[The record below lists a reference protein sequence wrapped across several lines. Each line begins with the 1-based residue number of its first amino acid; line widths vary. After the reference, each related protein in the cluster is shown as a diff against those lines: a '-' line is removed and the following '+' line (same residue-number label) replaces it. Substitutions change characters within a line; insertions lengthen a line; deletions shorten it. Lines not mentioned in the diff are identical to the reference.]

1 MSLTEL
7 VHFDKEGNVVPD
19 SPWRKLYL
27 ALVII
32 LIATLAF
39 GIGRLTGGG
48 EKEGVKIEFE
58 AQNATALKALDPIEN
73 SKLKIENSVSG
84 SVVASRNGSKYH
96 FSYCPGA
103 KQIKEENKISF
114 QSAEDAE
121 ASGYTLASN
130 CKER

>member
-1 MSLTEL
+1 M
-7 VHFDKEGNVVPD
+7 PD

>member
-1 MSLTEL
+1 M
-7 VHFDKEGNVVPD
+7 VPD
-19 SPWRKLYL
+19 SPWRRVYL

-39 GIGRLTGGG
+39 GIGRLTGAGDTKQGIKVEYDASLTSLRETASTIQSLPTTPTSLKG
-48 EKEGVKIEFE
+48 E
-58 AQNATALKALDPIEN
+58 
-73 SKLKIENSVSG
+73 
-84 SVVASRNGSKYH
+84 VVASRNGSKYH
-96 FSYCPGA
+96 FSHCPGA

-114 QSAEDAE
+114 NSASEAE